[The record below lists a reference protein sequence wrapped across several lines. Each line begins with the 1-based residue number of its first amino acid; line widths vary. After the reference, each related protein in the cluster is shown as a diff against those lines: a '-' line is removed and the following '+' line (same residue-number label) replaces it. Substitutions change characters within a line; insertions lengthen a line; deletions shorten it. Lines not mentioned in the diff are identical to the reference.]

1 MKFKKVRVIN
11 ITASED
17 VLLERLTARARDS
30 VESIKERIARSKML
44 EPNGPFVIDVVNEGT
59 REEGIQGVVDA
70 LQAYEPRPPPRVIF
84 MADGHADPASQLA
97 IASAV
102 QAMELTDG
110 VDLWMEMI
118 LPEEVRAMRVAFEEP
133 PAAENFFLDMEQQGE
148 GAAPE
153 EPPPAAA
160 AEEEVRPAEPEE
172 GVAATAGEESGTE
185 DVAEEEAEEEVEPYG
200 GLYCD
205 EAALSEALKVPLA
218 RLGWPAELEASLVSL
233 LRTAHAHGSVLHAL
247 DEPEFT
253 LAAFEEKWLAEP
265 APAAAEGEEEAP
277 PAPSEDAQRFKARM
291 EYAHDRVNR
300 ASHRWLERLE
310 AYGGMGARPQLLLCG
325 AEHWQTLADGLK
337 TRGSGEPVSLE
348 ALAVQPVPPATEEP
362 AEGEEAP
369 PPATPRGEE
378 TEVEAPAAELDPIA
392 VVTKACEERNA
403 LLRAPRSASLFG
415 DAESEDDMEVE
426 PMLGA
431 VLGIHHPTL
440 FAPAAIEE

>member
-1 MKFKKVRVIN
+1 MIN

-44 EPNGPFVIDVVNEGT
+44 EPNGPYVIDVVNEGM
-59 REEGIQGVVDA
+59 REEGVQGVVDA

-102 QAMELTDG
+102 QEMELPDG

-118 LPEEVRAMRVAFEEP
+118 LPEEVKAMRVAFEEP
-133 PAAENFFLDMEQQGE
+133 SAAEEFFLDMEQQG
-148 GAAPE
+148 GAEAE
-153 EPPPAAA
+153 EPAS
-160 AEEEVRPAEPEE
+160 EEEVRPAEPEE
-172 GVAATAGEESGTE
+172 GAGTEDAAGEEGA
-185 DVAEEEAEEEVEPYG
+185 DAAVEEAAEEVEPYG
-200 GLYCD
+200 GLYCH
-205 EAALSEALKVPLA
+205 EAALSKALKVPLA
-218 RLGWPAELEASLVSL
+218 RLGWPAELEASLVAL

-247 DEPEFT
+247 DVPEFT
-253 LAAFEEKWLAEP
+253 LAVFEEKRLAEQP
-265 APAAAEGEEEAP
+265 PAAAEGEEKASP
-277 PAPSEDAQRFKARM
+277 GPSEDAQKFKARM

-310 AYGGMGARPQLLLCG
+310 AYGGMEARPQLVLCG

-337 TRGSGEPVSLE
+337 TRGLGEPVALE
-348 ALAVQPVPPATEEP
+348 ALAVQVAPPTVSEP

-369 PPATPRGEE
+369 
-378 TEVEAPAAELDPIA
+378 APAEDAEAEAALPAEDFDPIA
-392 VVTKACEERNA
+392 AVTKACEERNA

-415 DAESEDDMEVE
+415 DEESEDDMEVE

-440 FAPAAIEE
+440 FAPAAIIGE